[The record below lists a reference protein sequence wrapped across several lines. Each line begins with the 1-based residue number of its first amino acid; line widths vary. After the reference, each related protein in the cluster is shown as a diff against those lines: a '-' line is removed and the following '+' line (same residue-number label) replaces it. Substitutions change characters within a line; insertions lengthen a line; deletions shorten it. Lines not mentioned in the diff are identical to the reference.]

1 MLSTTDFKTPQDK
14 QLEEDK
20 QAWRKFIFLTALL
33 PFILWILLCLPG
45 NPFKDINIYN
55 IILFLAPPLASY
67 AMYIHYLVSHK
78 NECVKLIN
86 ETKEEKIP
94 PSPKKSFLSIQFKS
108 ILSLSPIA
116 ICIAFLLTLYYYNW
130 IFEGNTGLAL
140 QVASLQLTQNKYK
153 ILSSTLLV
161 LFVSYLILFPA
172 LVIELPDSESP
183 EGTQNSE
190 EILYK
195 NTNQSNKLMSSVY
208 QITLFTFIAG
218 LIASTIFWII
228 APNSHN
234 TYIQHFILLAFQAGQ
249 FKMGSI
255 SPMSFFND
263 MKGIA
268 KSALPIR
275 QIISLLGILVL
286 VFIFIKFAFP
296 RYMAQAGE
304 VIVNTKSTNLNPIH
318 AYSCIFSKKDSTPLA
333 FGIIV
338 SSKETSVHI
347 FTPEYDRKNKS
358 YTHITQR
365 GMVTPNNPIETYI
378 NIKENYIIE
387 QYNELS
393 HEYNSETGTC
403 TRK

>member
-1 MLSTTDFKTPQDK
+1 MLSTTDLKTPQDK

-116 ICIAFLLTLYYYNW
+116 ICIAFLLTLYYNW

-140 QVASLQLTQNKYK
+140 QVASLQLTQDKYK

-249 FKMGSI
+249 FKMDSI

-286 VFIFIKFAFP
+286 VFMFIKFAFP